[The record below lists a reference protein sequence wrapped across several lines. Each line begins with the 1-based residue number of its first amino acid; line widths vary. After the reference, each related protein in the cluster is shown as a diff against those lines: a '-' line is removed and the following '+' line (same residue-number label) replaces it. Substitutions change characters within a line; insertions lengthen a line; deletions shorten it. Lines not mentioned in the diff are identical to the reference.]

1 MGLCSSG
8 GVGREF
14 PSDIASPKVPKVL
27 VPVMG
32 SGALRAPGL
41 SQDFL
46 LASGA
51 SSWKLRCA
59 QLPSQRAMISHRTS
73 TSEEGQ

>member
-8 GVGREF
+8 LQEGSFHPVSF
-14 PSDIASPKVPKVL
+14 PKVPKVFM
-27 VPVMG
+27 PVMG

-51 SSWKLRCA
+51 SSWKLA
-59 QLPSQRAMISHRTS
+59 THSSHHR
-73 TSEEGQ
+73 GL